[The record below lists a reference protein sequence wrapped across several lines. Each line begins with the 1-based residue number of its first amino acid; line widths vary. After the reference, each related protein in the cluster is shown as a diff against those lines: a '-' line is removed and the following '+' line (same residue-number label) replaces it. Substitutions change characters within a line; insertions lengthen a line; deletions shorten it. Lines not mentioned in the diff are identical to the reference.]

1 MNLKLHTNL
10 NIQSIQFLALEALY
24 GFWFL
29 PKEWNGMVCVR
40 ACVRFQRGGMMRL
53 DGWKPQTNTYHT
65 RVHDKMTIDSV
76 SQCSRIDAQ
85 LANKHFK
92 SLASNRLVFHCSHRF
107 VCLCVCIFNDF
118 FGTCW
123 TFSTNKMPCS
133 AITCHPHH
141 RRIHGKSNDGTR
153 TKNKGE
159 KSYLIEEKLGT
170 TALKQVI

>member
-1 MNLKLHTNL
+1 MNLKLFTNL

-29 PKEWNGMVCVR
+29 PKEWNGMVCVF
-40 ACVRFQRGGMMRL
+40 VRFQRGGMMSS

-85 LANKHFK
+85 SANKHFE

-107 VCLCVCIFNDF
+107 VCLCIFNDF

-123 TFSTNKMPCS
+123 TFNNTNTIRVVLLL
-133 AITCHPHH
+133 ATLATDVYTWQIEWRYTH
-141 RRIHGKSNDGTR
+141 
-153 TKNKGE
+153 KNKGE

-170 TALKQVI
+170 NALKQVI